1 MPHGIEQ
8 WLDIKQKCRLG
19 YFAMA
24 VAGRVKTATMTLT
37 PPPAMAALTAEQAAV
52 MVPIEQY
59 FLGHA
64 RDDAAHMRR
73 AFLPTAH
80 IESMRDGVFT
90 SWPLDVYCE
99 RFRGVPA
106 ADEALRRRT
115 VDWIDVAGLSACAR
129 VTLLHGAV
137 TFTDYFVLLQT
148 ADGWKI
154 ANKAFHGR
162 PS

>member
-1 MPHGIEQ
+1 MTT
-8 WLDIKQKCRLG
+8 
-19 YFAMA
+19 
-24 VAGRVKTATMTLT
+24 TATASQPTCGT
-37 PPPAMAALTAEQAAV
+37 EQSEV
-52 MVPIEQY
+52 LKPIEQY

-64 RDDAAHMRR
+64 RDDAAHMRL

-99 RFRGVPA
+99 RFKGTPA
-106 ADEALRRRT
+106 ADEADRRRT
-115 VDWIDVAGLSACAR
+115 VDWIDIGGLSAAAKI
-129 VTLLHGAV
+129 TLVHGPV
-137 TFTDYFVLLQT
+137 TFTDYFVLLKT